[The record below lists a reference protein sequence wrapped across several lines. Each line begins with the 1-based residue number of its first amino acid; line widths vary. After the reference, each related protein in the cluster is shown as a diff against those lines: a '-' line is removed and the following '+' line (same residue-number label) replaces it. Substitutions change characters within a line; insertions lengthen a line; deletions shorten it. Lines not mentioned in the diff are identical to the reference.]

1 MELLMTY
8 DEEAEAEA
16 ALELLAGE
24 KRLVSDRDDNE
35 VIYRLFGEPTWTNF
49 FQLGLYDLPV
59 LKELLDQRAKGEAYD
74 AERHQ
79 SILATL
85 RSVENNY
92 GLQVPG
98 HWR

>member
-1 MELLMTY
+1 MKLLITY
-8 DEEAEAEA
+8 DDEAEAEA
-16 ALELLAGE
+16 ALEALSGE

-49 FQLGLYDLPV
+49 YKLGLYDLPL
-59 LKELLDQRAKGEAYD
+59 LKKLVAIKNAGEEYD
-74 AERHQ
+74 VERHQ
-79 SILATL
+79 AILTSL
-85 RSVENNY
+85 QSVARHY